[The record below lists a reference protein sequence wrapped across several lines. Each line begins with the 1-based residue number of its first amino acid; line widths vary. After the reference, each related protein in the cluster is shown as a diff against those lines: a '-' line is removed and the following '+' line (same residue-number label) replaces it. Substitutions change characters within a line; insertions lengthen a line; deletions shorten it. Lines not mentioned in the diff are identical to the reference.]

1 MKKQILALVLVATG
15 LVFGAAAQANAEA
28 LVVVNTVNQILTFDS
43 ATPGT
48 TAAVPINGLTAGDT
62 IIGIDRRPINGLI
75 YAVAQGAGGVG
86 RIYTVDAA
94 TGAANIVST
103 MNVPLVGTSFGVD
116 FNPVTD
122 TTGLPSLRIVSNLRQ
137 NLRVEV
143 ATGATLV
150 DGTLTPAVIVSPLD
164 PNIGAAAY
172 TNNFAGATSTT
183 LYDID
188 FFRDRLVIQNPPNSG
203 TLIRVGELAPLVPP
217 MGADITNDLV
227 SFDISGLSG
236 IAYASLTPP
245 TANFSV
251 LYTINLGTGLASLV
265 GTIGG
270 GSPLVGLAAPVG
282 NPVPEPTTMLL
293 LGTGLAG
300 VATKIRQKREITKS
314 HEAHRLRFFTTEL
327 PASRLLLGG

>member
-1 MKKQILALVLVATG
+1 
-15 LVFGAAAQANAEA
+15 
-28 LVVVNTVNQILTFDS
+28 
-43 ATPGT
+43 
-48 TAAVPINGLTAGDT
+48 
-62 IIGIDRRPINGLI
+62 
-75 YAVAQGAGGVG
+75 
-86 RIYTVDAA
+86 
-94 TGAANIVST
+94 
-103 MNVPLVGTSFGVD
+103 
-116 FNPVTD
+116 
-122 TTGLPSLRIVSNLRQ
+122 VSNLRQ

-227 SFDISGLSG
+227 NFDISGLSG
-236 IAYASLTPP
+236 TAYASLTLPS
-245 TANFSV
+245 ANFSV
-251 LYTINLGTGLASLV
+251 LYTINLGTGLASFV
-265 GTIGG
+265 GVIGG
-270 GSPLVGLAAPVG
+270 GASIRGLAAPVG
-282 NPVPEPTTMLL
+282 NPVPEPATLLL

-300 VATKIRQKREITKS
+300 VAAKVRR
-314 HEAHRLRFFTTEL
+314 HRKGNESTEV
-327 PASRLLLGG
+327 

>member
-1 MKKQILALVLVATG
+1 MKKQILTIVLAVVG
-15 LVFGAAAQANAEA
+15 LVFGMAAQANAEA
-28 LVVVNTVNQILTFDS
+28 LVGFNTANQILTFDS

-48 TAAVPINGLTAGDT
+48 TSAVPITGLTAGDT
-62 IIGIDRRPINGLI
+62 IVGIDRRPINGLI
-75 YAVAQGAGGVG
+75 YAVAQGAGDVG

-94 TGAANIVST
+94 TGAANLVST
-103 MNVPLVGTSFGVD
+103 MNVALVGTSFGVD
-116 FNPVTD
+116 FNPVPD
-122 TTGLPSLRIVSNLRQ
+122 TTGLPSLRIVSNLCQ
-137 NLRVEV
+137 NLRVDV
-143 ATGATLV
+143 ANGETLV
-150 DGTLTPAVIVSPLD
+150 DGTLTPAVVVSPLD

-188 FFRDRLVIQNPPNSG
+188 FFRDRLVIQTPPNSG
-203 TLIRVGELAPLVPP
+203 TLVRVGELAPLVPSP
-217 MGADITNDLV
+217 LGADITTALV
-227 SFDISGLSG
+227 NFDISGLSG

-245 TANFSV
+245 NANFSV

-270 GSPLVGLAAPVG
+270 GNPLVGLAAPVG

-300 VATKIRQKREITKS
+300 VAAKVRKRRKVTKS
-314 HEAHRLRFFTTEL
+314 DEA
-327 PASRLLLGG
+327 

>member
-1 MKKQILALVLVATG
+1 MKKQILTIVLAVVG
-15 LVFGAAAQANAEA
+15 LVFGMAAQANAEA
-28 LVVVNTVNQILTFDS
+28 LVGLNTANQILTFDS

-48 TAAVPINGLTAGDT
+48 TSAVPITGLTAGDT
-62 IIGIDRRPINGLI
+62 IVGIDRRPINGLI

-94 TGAANIVST
+94 TGAANLVST
-103 MNVPLVGTSFGVD
+103 MNVALVGTSFGVD
-116 FNPVTD
+116 FNPVPD

-137 NLRVEV
+137 NLRVDV

-150 DGTLTPAVIVSPLD
+150 DGTLTPAVVVSPLD

-188 FFRDRLVIQNPPNSG
+188 FFRDRLVIQTPPNSG
-203 TLIRVGELAPLVPP
+203 TLVRVGELAPLVPP
-217 MGADITNDLV
+217 MGADITTDLV
-227 SFDISGLSG
+227 NFDISGLSG

-245 TANFSV
+245 NANFSV
-251 LYTINLGTGLASLV
+251 LYTINLSTGLASLV

-282 NPVPEPTTMLL
+282 NSVPEPTTMLL

-300 VATKIRQKREITKS
+300 VAAKV
-314 HEAHRLRFFTTEL
+314 
-327 PASRLLLGG
+327 SRRRKARRGSEET